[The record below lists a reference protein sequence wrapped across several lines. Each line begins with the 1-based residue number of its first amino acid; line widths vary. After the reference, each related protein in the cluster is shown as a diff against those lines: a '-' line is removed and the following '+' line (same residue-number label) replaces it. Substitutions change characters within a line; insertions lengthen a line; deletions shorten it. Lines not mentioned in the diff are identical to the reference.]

1 MTRNGN
7 RIALLNFSIHHT
19 KYTISLIIITQAKE
33 STKFSA
39 FQDLDASFNE
49 QKQNVERKKTLY
61 EMRRKTHA
69 IFVHF

>member
-19 KYTISLIIITQAKE
+19 KYDFFDYYQAKE
-33 STKFSA
+33 STKFLA

-49 QKQNVERKKTLY
+49 QKQK
-61 EMRRKTHA
+61 
-69 IFVHF
+69 